1 MIAPM
6 MVDAEAVR
14 SVGPAAA
21 LLLERMAQRRVQTLA
36 IEADREWLAEI
47 TPHYRRLLSR
57 MEGARLLYRIRRGRY
72 VLAPRGTFSVAQA
85 APAELQAAR
94 TLEPGD
100 YFISHLSALIAH
112 RLTDVHSDEVYA
124 SVRQSSGRRGK
135 HRVELPA
142 GTLRIVTVADARWPA
157 EGSSEL
163 EDVRALPESMEF
175 IWRAGVE
182 RTLVDALAR
191 PDLCAGFETVVGCW
205 VAAKNRQIAWDTVCQ
220 IAARQGSSMI
230 RRTAYLLRLIG
241 LGAVA
246 ERAFPDLHGR
256 SIRVPLD
263 RSDSFGMGVK
273 SLVRDRATGVVVNVP
288 PQYLQAWTGATS
300 LT

>member
-1 MIAPM
+1 M
-6 MVDAEAVR
+6 MLDAEAVR
-14 SVGPAAA
+14 SAGPAAA
-21 LLLERMAQRRVQTLA
+21 LLLERMAQRRVQTLTVA
-36 IEADREWLAEI
+36 SDREWLAEI

-57 MEGARLLYRIRRGRY
+57 MEAARLLYRIGRGRY
-72 VLAPRGTFSVAQA
+72 VVAPRGTFSAAQA
-85 APAELQAAR
+85 ASAELQAAR
-94 TLEPGD
+94 VLEPGD

-112 RLTDVHSDEVYA
+112 RLTDVHSDELYA
-124 SVRQSSGRRGK
+124 SVRRSSGRRGK
-135 HRVELPA
+135 HRVQLPS
-142 GTLRIVTVADARWPA
+142 GTLRIVVVADARWPA
-157 EGSSEL
+157 ERSSEL
-163 EDVRALPESMEF
+163 EEVRALPESMEF
-175 IWRAGVE
+175 IWRSGVE

-205 VAAKNRQIAWDTVCQ
+205 VAAKNRQVDWEGVCR
-220 IAARQGSSMI
+220 IAARQGASMI
-230 RRTAYLLRLIG
+230 RRAAYLLRLIG

-263 RSDSFGMGVK
+263 RSDSFGMGATG
-273 SLVRDRATGVVVNVP
+273 LVRDRATGVVVNVP